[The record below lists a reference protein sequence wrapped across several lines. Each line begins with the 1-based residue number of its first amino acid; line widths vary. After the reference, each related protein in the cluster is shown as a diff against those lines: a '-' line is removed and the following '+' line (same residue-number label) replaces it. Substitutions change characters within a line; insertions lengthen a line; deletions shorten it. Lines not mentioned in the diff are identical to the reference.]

1 MPEIEPNISISFI
14 AFKTSSLLLQNR
26 VVSSASCEILILWFY
41 SSNLTVIPFISLQLL
56 KSRAMISTDKI
67 NNKADKGHLWRIPR
81 EFLQFSD
88 TQPLFITHVCISLYS
103 VLTQLIKDSLNFIKI
118 RIVYDILNL
127 SQVKTDE
134 SVFHVTSL
142 IFINNFW

>member
-1 MPEIEPNISISFI
+1 VPEIEPNISIPFI

-67 NNKADKGHLWRIPR
+67 NNKADKGHL
-81 EFLQFSD
+81 
-88 TQPLFITHVCISLYS
+88 
-103 VLTQLIKDSLNFIKI
+103 
-118 RIVYDILNL
+118 
-127 SQVKTDE
+127 
-134 SVFHVTSL
+134 
-142 IFINNFW
+142 